1 MTRTH
6 GHAMTDLPALN
17 QQFSIPNAIVIEA
30 GINGLPRVAVA
41 NKLGA
46 AHVYLHGAHVT
57 HFQPAGE
64 QPVLWVSKD
73 SNFTEGK
80 PIRGGIPLCWPW
92 FGPHRT
98 DTTRPLHGFA
108 RIRSWTI
115 ISTAQLSD
123 GRSRVELG
131 LEHDAATLA
140 LWPYEFSLRLTVTVG
155 RDLEVALT
163 TTNTGR
169 NPFTYDDALHTYFA
183 VADVRQ
189 AVVEGLDG
197 VAYFDKVAPGGNKV
211 QAGAVTISGET
222 DRVYAATGAR
232 TIVDAAGRRSI
243 AITASGARATVV
255 WNPWIA
261 KAKAMADFGDEEW
274 PGMLCVESAN
284 CLDVPVTLLPGTA
297 HTTAASYRVV
307 R

>member
-1 MTRTH
+1 
-6 GHAMTDLPALN
+6 MTDLPALN
-17 QQFSIPNAIVIEA
+17 QQFAVPNAIVIES
-30 GINGLPRVAVA
+30 GINGLPRITIA
-41 NKLGA
+41 NTLGA

-64 QPVLWVSKD
+64 QPVLWVSKE
-73 SNFTEGK
+73 SNFAEGK

-98 DTTRPLHGFA
+98 DTAKPLHGFA

-131 LEHDAATLA
+131 LDHDAATLA

-155 RDLEVALT
+155 RELEVALT

-189 AVVEGLDG
+189 ATVEGLDG

-211 QAGAVTISGET
+211 QAGPVTISAET
-222 DRVYAATGAR
+222 DRVYFAGGPHAL
-232 TIVDAAGRRSI
+232 VDAVGKRRI
-243 AITASGARATVV
+243 AIATSGARASVV

-274 PGMLCVESAN
+274 PGMLCVETAN
-284 CLDVPVTLLPGTA
+284 CLDVATTLLPGTS